1 VGESHAGTGLM
12 DHADVRY
19 LEAKRTVDERA
30 LSRRIRAALRSELP
44 AAPRVLEAGCGTGA
58 TVPRLLD
65 WGVDAGRY
73 LGVDRDERVVAHARD
88 ARVAELRSAGRDVE
102 RTPRG
107 GRVGEC
113 SFAFEVGDAL
123 DVFGSG
129 DPFAEGDD
137 SRAIAPDRDAHG
149 ADGADLLVAQAFL
162 DLVPPAAAVEAF
174 EAALR
179 PGGLAYF
186 PITFDGGSVF
196 QPSHPDD
203 RAVERAYHAAIDGTQ
218 GRDSRAGRH
227 LMDLLRRR
235 KGTLLA
241 IDGSDWV
248 VRPRD
253 GSYPAD
259 ERYFLATI
267 LGFVADALRAS
278 AVDADDWLAARREQL
293 AAGELTYV
301 AHQYD
306 LLYRTP

>member
-1 VGESHAGTGLM
+1 M

-19 LEAKRTVDERA
+19 LAAKRSVDERA
-30 LSRRIRAALRSELP
+30 FSRRVRATLRSEVP
-44 AAPRVLEAGCGTGA
+44 AAPCVLEAGCGTGI

-88 ARVAELRSAGRDVE
+88 ARLAELRFAGRDVE

-107 GRVGEC
+107 GRVGAF
-113 SFAFEVGDAL
+113 SFAFDVGDVLA
-123 DVFGSG
+123 VFGSG
-129 DPFAEGDD
+129 DPFGDGD
-137 SRAIAPDRDAHG
+137 AGRATTPDPDAPG

-162 DLVPPAAAVEAF
+162 DLVPLAAAVEAF

-203 RAVERAYHAAIDGTQ
+203 RAVERVYHAAIDETQ

-235 KGTLLA
+235 EGTLLA
-241 IDGSDWV
+241 VDGSDWV

-278 AVDADDWLAARREQL
+278 EIDGGDWLAARREQL

-306 LLYRTP
+306 LLYRAP